1 VIQATFTVMFYFV
14 TIPIYNGFLMLGYST
29 IYTSLPVFSLVF
41 DEDADVIAILSYPPL
56 YKTLQK
62 GRNMNLKT
70 FMVWLFKSIFQGTT
84 ILMLGL
90 FMFRDSF
97 ANIVM
102 ITFTSLIMTEML
114 NVYTQIHRLTFPM
127 ALMQVASA
135 VVYFI
140 SIILMREYFDLYYFD
155 STFLLKVGFITLV
168 SWLPF

>member
-1 VIQATFTVMFYFV
+1 MFYFV

-41 DEDADVIAILSYPPL
+41 DEDADVNSVLSYPPL

-62 GRNMNLKT
+62 GRSMNIKT
-70 FMVWLFKSIFQGTT
+70 FCIWLWKSIFQGTL

-102 ITFTSLIMTEML
+102 ITFTSLIIIEIL
-114 NVYTQIHRLTFPM
+114 NVYTQIHRLSGQM
-127 ALMQVASA
+127 ILMQVASA
-135 VVYFI
+135 VVYFV
-140 SIILMREYFDLYYFD
+140 SIMLLHEYFDL
-155 STFLLKVGFITLV
+155 
-168 SWLPF
+168 